1 MNKADV
7 YAYGMV
13 LVSNSFLLKDDYPKA
28 DTYSEIKEKYK
39 YPGGETGTC
48 ATVLDSLGVSVKM
61 DGTFLGRGTAEITRK
76 FYSSKKV
83 DITSMTE
90 DKTYDGLE
98 DYVLIGKD
106 TRTPFGMFGSFYSD
120 ANHRWSAPKAEDI
133 VDAKAAAIDPYFG
146 NDSEEAAKICVK
158 NNIPY
163 VTIDCDPE
171 SYLHEHSAISII
183 SGEYILNSCK
193 PGTKREELFPKFISK
208 GKGLTIITHGSHE
221 ILYGRSSTGLNKF
234 SPFKIK
240 TVSTLGAGDT
250 FKAGC
255 VYALLKHMDDKQAV
269 LFASACSA
277 VACSRFPFQLNP
289 PKLTEVE
296 KMISFRIE

>member
-1 MNKADV
+1 MKKADV

-13 LVSNSFLLKDDYPKA
+13 LVSNSFLLKDDYPQA
-28 DTYSEIKEKYK
+28 DTYGEIKEKYRF
-39 YPGGETGTC
+39 PGGETGTM
-48 ATVLDSLGVSVKM
+48 ANVLDSLGVSVKM
-61 DGTFLGRGTAEITRK
+61 DGTFLGKETADFVKK
-76 FYSSKKV
+76 FYSKKNV
-83 DITSMTE
+83 DITSMKNDE
-90 DKTYDGLE
+90 SYDGIE
-98 DYVLIGKD
+98 DYILIGKE

-120 ANHRWSAPKAEDI
+120 SNHRWSVPKEEDI
-133 VDAKAAAIDPYFG
+133 VGSKVAAIDPYFG
-146 NDSEEAAKICVK
+146 GESEKVARICVE

-183 SGEYILNSCK
+183 SGEYLQNSCK
-193 PGTKREELFPKFISK
+193 PETTREELFPRFIDK

-221 ILYGRSSTGLNKF
+221 ALYGRSSTGLNKF

-240 TVSTLGAGDT
+240 AVSTLGAGDT

-255 VYALLKHMDDKQAV
+255 VYALMNQMDDEQTL

-277 VACSRFPFQLNP
+277 VACSCYSFQLNP
-289 PKLTEVE
+289 PKLSEVE
-296 KMISFRIE
+296 QLIKRY